1 MLMRAVFGPNLLAA
15 LSLFAAAAGFP
26 TALAAQDWFVRAAP
40 SFGVTAG
47 TTGLGL
53 EAAARPLDYLGVR
66 LGIGWIPLEGDI
78 DEDDATGTVSPPSPI
93 TRLSVDLFPMR
104 GIFHLTAGL
113 VSFSDGVVA
122 TAMARDTI
130 TINDR
135 DYSPE
140 ELGQARGQVWGRTTA
155 PYLGLGWQNRSG
167 RIQPHGELGVAFT
180 GPPRIDVTVTGP
192 IANEPVF
199 MADLQQEI
207 REAEEDIRRFRF
219 YPVLAVGV
227 RIRVGL

>member
-1 MLMRAVFGPNLLAA
+1 MMMRVVFGPNLLAA
-15 LSLFAAAAGFP
+15 MALFVASSGFP
-26 TALAAQDWFVRAAP
+26 TALAAQDWIVRAAP
-40 SFGVTAG
+40 SLGVTAG

-66 LGIGWIPLEGDI
+66 LGIGWIPVKRDI
-78 DEDDATGTVSPPSPI
+78 DEDDATGTVSAPSPL

-104 GIFHLTAGL
+104 GIFRLTAGL
-113 VSFSDGVVA
+113 VSFSDGVAANA
-122 TAMARDTI
+122 TARDTI

-135 DYSPE
+135 DYLPE
-140 ELGQARGQVWGRTTA
+140 ELGQARGQVWGRKRA
-155 PYLGLGWQNRSG
+155 PYLGLGWQSRAG

-180 GPPRIDVTVTGP
+180 GPPRIHVTVTGP
-192 IANEPVF
+192 IANDPVF

-207 REAEEDIRRFRF
+207 RDAEEDIRSFRF

-227 RIRVGL
+227 RVRMGL